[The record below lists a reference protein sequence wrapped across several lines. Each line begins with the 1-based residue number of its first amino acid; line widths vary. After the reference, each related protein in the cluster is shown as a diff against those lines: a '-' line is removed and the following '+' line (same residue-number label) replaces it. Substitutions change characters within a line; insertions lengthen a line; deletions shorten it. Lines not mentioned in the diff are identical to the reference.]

1 MATMQIR
8 IDEGMKAAADS
19 LFSDL
24 GLDTSAAVRMFIA
37 AALEADGIP
46 FAVKRTR
53 ERKPNVELREAMEDA
68 RMGKN
73 LHGPYST
80 ADEAIRSMLED

>member
-1 MATMQIR
+1 MQIR